1 MVLGLNWI
9 PSRDVFVFKV
19 VLRFIVDNQELLV
32 KTVEE
37 FDEALKRVKLTRR
50 VLLSNV
56 ARIFDPAGCLS
67 PIILKAKLL
76 MRESWCGAVKGWDDE
91 LPEDLVKRWTD
102 FLSSLL
108 MLREV
113 EFPRSLWPAE
123 EVIGLPILVIFS
135 DGSMLAYGA
144 VAYIQW
150 QLASGG
156 YWTQLIMAK
165 CKVGPKLVIS
175 ILKMELDGAVVAI
188 QRW

>member
-76 MRESWCGAVKGWDDE
+76 MRESWCGAVKG
-91 LPEDLVKRWTD
+91 
-102 FLSSLL
+102 
-108 MLREV
+108 
-113 EFPRSLWPAE
+113 
-123 EVIGLPILVIFS
+123 
-135 DGSMLAYGA
+135 
-144 VAYIQW
+144 
-150 QLASGG
+150 
-156 YWTQLIMAK
+156 
-165 CKVGPKLVIS
+165 
-175 ILKMELDGAVVAI
+175 
-188 QRW
+188 